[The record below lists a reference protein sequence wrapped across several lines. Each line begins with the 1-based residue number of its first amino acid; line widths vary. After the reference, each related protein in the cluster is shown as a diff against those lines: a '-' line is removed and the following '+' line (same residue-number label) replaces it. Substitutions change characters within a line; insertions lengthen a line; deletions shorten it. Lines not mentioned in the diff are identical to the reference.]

1 MLLALSDN
9 LLLMLLTTDRSPCK
23 FVYVLFSFHSKIY
36 RWRDVWM
43 RCMIVRMRY
52 VLFAESLGFSPRW
65 VSLSLS
71 LLTFCTV
78 YLCTKWGPRGG
89 ECPWVT
95 LLQLPNNTK
104 RLFSGAFHY
113 SIQTILLYLSLSTLY
128 ISSRLSDYP
137 CTTKPKCHRTVDYKD
152 LNSDLKAC

>member
-1 MLLALSDN
+1 
-9 LLLMLLTTDRSPCK
+9 
-23 FVYVLFSFHSKIY
+23 
-36 RWRDVWM
+36 M
-43 RCMIVRMRY
+43 RCIAVRMGC

-78 YLCTKWGPRGG
+78 YLCTKWGSRGG

-104 RLFSGAFHY
+104 RQFSGAFHS

-152 LNSDLKAC
+152 LNSDLKACQAGGASQQQVSTIVYVSLARAYVTLIKSTYLLTY